1 MSCSILCHPF
11 LGERRRDAMSHKT
24 GLWVTGAIGL
34 VIASLAMTALT
45 AAVVNGV
52 IQPMKTVRPLDLRCE
67 QVPNNA
73 ACQNQ
78 SAVRTDAAR
87 STDWPAANNVHG
99 GIGGSLHEP
108 LVRRT
113 RCNRDG
119 LGSRS
124 RPRAR
129 PDAGG

>member
-1 MSCSILCHPF
+1 
-11 LGERRRDAMSHKT
+11 MSHKT

-78 SAVRTDAAR
+78 SAVRTDAPR
-87 STDWPAANNVHG
+87 STLILTD
-99 GIGGSLHEP
+99 P
-108 LVRRT
+108 LALPKADDT
-113 RCNRDG
+113 A
-119 LGSRS
+119 SRIS
-124 RPRAR
+124 RLP
-129 PDAGG
+129 